1 MLMFL
6 LPLCIFMFYDFTV
19 NVQVFLQNNASR
31 SCVFAVFFFLYEAFY
46 VIFFFYCFALK
57 LVT

>member
-1 MLMFL
+1 MFL
-6 LPLCIFMFYDFTV
+6 LPLCIFMFYDSTV
-19 NVQVFLQNNASR
+19 NVQVFLQNSASR

-46 VIFFFYCFALK
+46 VIIFFYCFALK